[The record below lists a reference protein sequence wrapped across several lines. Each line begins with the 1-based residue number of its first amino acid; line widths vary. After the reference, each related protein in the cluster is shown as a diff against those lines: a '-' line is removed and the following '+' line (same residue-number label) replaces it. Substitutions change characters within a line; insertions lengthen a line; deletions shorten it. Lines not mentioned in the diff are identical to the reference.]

1 MSDGEGDVVDFDA
14 EAVLEAARS
23 AAGERSVFSCVVYDD
38 TDFETVYVDDRIQ
51 ATYEDEAARE
61 EHFGQIHSY
70 VHLDF
75 TEMELFRELFRE
87 PGSIRAFVTYMD
99 AFVAVRI
106 VAEKQ
111 GVFLSVAPGA
121 PVTNLVDAVEEVLG
135 R

>member
-1 MSDGEGDVVDFDA
+1 MSDGERDVVDFDA
-14 EAVLEAARS
+14 RAVLEAAQS
-23 AAGERSVFSCVVYDD
+23 AAGERSVFTCVVYDD
-38 TDFETVYVDDRIQ
+38 ADFETVYVDDRIQ
-51 ATYEDEAARE
+51 ATYEDDEARE

-111 GVFLSVAPGA
+111 GVFLSVPPDA
-121 PVTNLVDAVEEVLG
+121 PVTDLVDAVEEILD